1 MHTAL
6 DSPVGTSAAGAKSKW
21 SGIRWARIAPTLVLL
36 FVVSATLGALF
47 VVGYRAGREIDSD
60 LRFLEPR
67 RPPTNDEAIVAYPVE
82 YALRSTEKNDVIFVG
97 DSTCR
102 CDVDPIQ
109 FGHVSGLRA
118 YNLGSLGSVGP
129 SGLLITAEAYLLRH
143 PRPQVVVLC
152 VTPVAFEY
160 DGVELAERIRS
171 DLPLRLEANYGPEVP
186 DLMPL
191 QESLRYFIK
200 RGSLSLWSD
209 VWALD
214 AQARVDV
221 RDLPMVGRGGDS
233 FRTAQ
238 RKLQDSRGFDPLLG
252 LHGKRIQLDTP
263 GRPVRIDATWDR
275 SVRLLEERCESLGI
289 PLLIRFSPMP
299 RDLSQEKDFT
309 PVEEWA
315 HDLQDAYP
323 RLHFGLPI
331 LLWYDWE
338 LCYDNLHLNAPGIEV
353 YMKLLAKDVR
363 PLISTTAQ
371 SGK

>member
-1 MHTAL
+1 MHTTL
-6 DSPVGTSAAGAKSKW
+6 NSPVCTSSAGTKSKW
-21 SGIRWARIAPTLVLL
+21 SGIHWARIAPTLVLL
-36 FVVSATLGALF
+36 FVVSVTLSALS

-60 LRFLEPR
+60 LRFLMPR

-82 YALRSTEKNDVIFVG
+82 YALRSNEVNDVIFVG

-102 CDVDPIQ
+102 CGVDAIQ

-118 YNLGSLGSVGP
+118 YNLGSLGSAGP
-129 SGLLITAEAYLLRH
+129 RGFLITAEAYLLRH
-143 PRPQVVVLC
+143 PRPQVLVLC
-152 VTPVAFEY
+152 VTPVAFEF
-160 DGVELAERIRS
+160 DGVEIAERIRS

-186 DLMPL
+186 GLMPF
-191 QESLRYFIK
+191 QESVRYFIK
-200 RGSLSLWSD
+200 RGSLSLWHE
-209 VWALD
+209 VFAFNV
-214 AQARVDV
+214 QPQVDV
-221 RDLPMVGRGGDS
+221 RDLPLVGRGGES

-238 RKLQDSRGFDPLLG
+238 RKLQETRGFDPLPG
-252 LHGKRIQLDTP
+252 LHGKRIQLDAP

-289 PLLIRFSPMP
+289 PLLIHFLPMP

-309 PVEEWA
+309 PVVSWA
-315 HDLQDAYP
+315 HDLQVAYP

-363 PLISTTAQ
+363 PLASTTAQ
-371 SGK
+371 RRE